1 MAIKIKVNRRI
12 IPMIYAYTTPE
23 IARHNG
29 WIKIG
34 YTDKQTVEER
44 VKQQTHTADVKAKI
58 EWKGNARYQDGSDE
72 LFTDHEFHEYLVN
85 KRHIEREP
93 NTEWFKIDKELSRH
107 YYHQFTERDYSD
119 LQGKSSGSQ
128 YELRE
133 EQDRAAEQAMNY
145 FIKNGR
151 GSEFLWNAKPRF
163 GKTLTTYDLVRR
175 MKLRNILI
183 VTNRPSIANSW
194 YDDFMKFISWQTNY
208 YFISENAAL
217 KGKDVYSRKEYKKV
231 IEDKD
236 DDFGQIT
243 FESLQG
249 LKRHLINGSIDK
261 KLNWI
266 ADTSWDLLVIDEAH
280 EGVDTY
286 KTDRAFDN
294 IKRNYTLHLSGT
306 PFKALASGKFSEE
319 ANIIIGLM
327 LMNRQLRNNGKNKIK
342 IEVIPYG
349 TMPKLNMFTYQMSE
363 IMEEKAKQG
372 ILLDDGD
379 RVDPAFDLN
388 EFFKT
393 DNKGKFIYDSQV

>member
-145 FIKNGR
+145 FIK
-151 GSEFLWNAKPRF
+151 
-163 GKTLTTYDLVRR
+163 R
-175 MKLRNILI
+175 MRMR
-183 VTNRPSIANSW
+183 T
-194 YDDFMKFISWQTNY
+194 
-208 YFISENAAL
+208 
-217 KGKDVYSRKEYKKV
+217 
-231 IEDKD
+231 
-236 DDFGQIT
+236 
-243 FESLQG
+243 
-249 LKRHLINGSIDK
+249 
-261 KLNWI
+261 
-266 ADTSWDLLVIDEAH
+266 
-280 EGVDTY
+280 
-286 KTDRAFDN
+286 
-294 IKRNYTLHLSGT
+294 
-306 PFKALASGKFSEE
+306 
-319 ANIIIGLM
+319 
-327 LMNRQLRNNGKNKIK
+327 
-342 IEVIPYG
+342 
-349 TMPKLNMFTYQMSE
+349 
-363 IMEEKAKQG
+363 
-372 ILLDDGD
+372 
-379 RVDPAFDLN
+379 
-388 EFFKT
+388 
-393 DNKGKFIYDSQV
+393 